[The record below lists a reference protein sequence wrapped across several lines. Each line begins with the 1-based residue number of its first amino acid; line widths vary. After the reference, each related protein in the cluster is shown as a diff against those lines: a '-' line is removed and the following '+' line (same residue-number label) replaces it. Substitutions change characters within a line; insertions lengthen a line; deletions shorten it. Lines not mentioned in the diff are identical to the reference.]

1 MTTKD
6 VFIAEIQESLLKKM
20 DRIREDQ
27 NISVDEKLTKVDIL
41 LDLFKILQ
49 NYDRNM
55 EILNKVKQLEKE
67 RGM

>member
-1 MTTKD
+1 MNTKD

-27 NISVDEKLTKVDIL
+27 NTPVNDKLTKVDIL
-41 LDLFKILQ
+41 LDLYKVLQ
-49 NYDRNM
+49 SYDRNM

-67 RGM
+67 RGI

>member
-1 MTTKD
+1 MTTKE

-27 NISVDEKLTKVDIL
+27 NISVDEKLIKVDIL
-41 LDLFKILQ
+41 LDLFKVLQ
-49 NYDRNM
+49 SYDRNM

-67 RGM
+67 RGI

>member
-1 MTTKD
+1 MNTKEL
-6 VFIAEIQESLLKKM
+6 FIAEIQDSLLKKM
-20 DRIREDQ
+20 DKIRNDQ
-27 NISVDEKLTKVDIL
+27 NVPINDKLTKVDIL

-67 RGM
+67 RGI